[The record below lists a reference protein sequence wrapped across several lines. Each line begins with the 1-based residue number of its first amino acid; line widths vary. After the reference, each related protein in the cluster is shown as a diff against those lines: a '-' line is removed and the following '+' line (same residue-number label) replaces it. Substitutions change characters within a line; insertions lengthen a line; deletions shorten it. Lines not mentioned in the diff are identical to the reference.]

1 MNDWGTVVAMLV
13 MVNDDDQYVLL
24 NQRRPTTTQHTACT
38 HARIHTTSHHNSLN
52 HQELHK
58 LPKALGGPGPNLA
71 KKVLEQRY
79 EEDAV
84 CRWPMAREALSEALA
99 PLQVR
104 P

>member
-24 NQRRPTTTQHTACT
+24 NQRRPTTTQHTAL